1 MVAREFMVQKKKK
14 KKWDVKV
21 DNIVF
26 SKLVFK
32 CKFNTRIWLDT
43 KMKL

>member
-1 MVAREFMVQKKKK
+1 MLRYRNTMVAREFMVQKKKNK

-32 CKFNTRIWLDT
+32 CKFNTRI
-43 KMKL
+43 